1 MINMASTA
9 HGLCSVRHMKNI
21 DVRIDPQWLIT
32 SPEGLAVPPRVLAWL
47 ADVQT
52 HGSLSA
58 ACKVHGASY
67 RHTWKLLREAEA
79 ALGAPLLSMVRG
91 QGSVLTPMGEA
102 LVWSRRRLE
111 ARLRPQLDSLA
122 FELAAE
128 LHRLS
133 AGVDRPLRVHA
144 SHGFAI
150 ELLQRL
156 MSEGG
161 DALDWRY
168 TDSSAA
174 LSALSRGDADVASI
188 HLPIDPAISQ
198 PHALQAQVLQHCARW
213 LDPDW
218 QYVHMVVRRQ
228 GLMVRPGNPL
238 HIDGVADLL
247 RPDVRFVPR
256 APGSGTRLLLEALLR
271 QQGLDA
277 STLGS
282 ATGGEHTH
290 SAVAAYVASGMA
302 DAGFGVE
309 TSARQF
315 GLEFIPV
322 QTERYGLLASP
333 TVIDA
338 PAMQR
343 VLALLRGEA
352 FQGAIQ
358 ALPGYRLDDCG
369 AVAPAAQVMAS
380 WPRAAPN

>member
-1 MINMASTA
+1 
-9 HGLCSVRHMKNI
+9 MKSI

-32 SPEGLAVPPRVLAWL
+32 SAEGLAVPPRVLAWL
-47 ADVQT
+47 ADVQA

-79 ALGAPLLSMVRG
+79 ALGAPLLRMVRG
-91 QGSVLTPMGEA
+91 QGSALTPMGEA

-150 ELLQRL
+150 EVLQRL
-156 MSEGG
+156 MSEAG
-161 DALDWRY
+161 DAPDWRY

-174 LSALSRGDADVASI
+174 LSALSRGDADVASL
-188 HLPIDPAISQ
+188 HLPVDPGHTPSNGAPPSL
-198 PHALQAQVLQHCARW
+198 PAQVLRHCARW
-213 LDPDW
+213 LNPDW
-218 QYVHMVVRRQ
+218 LYVHMVVRRQ

-238 HIDGVADLL
+238 HIDSVADLL

-277 STLGS
+277 STLSS

-290 SAVAAYVASGMA
+290 SAVAAHVASGMA

-322 QTERYGLLASP
+322 QAERYGLLVPPS
-333 TVIDA
+333 VIDA
-338 PAMQR
+338 PAMQGL
-343 VLALLRGEA
+343 LAQLHRPA
-352 FQGAIQ
+352 FRQ
-358 ALPGYRLDDCG
+358 AVEGLQGYRLDDCG
-369 AVAPAAQVMAS
+369 TVRRAAEVFVSWPAAGG
-380 WPRAAPN
+380 

>member
-1 MINMASTA
+1 
-9 HGLCSVRHMKNI
+9 MKHI
-21 DVRIDPQWLIT
+21 SVRIDPQWLI
-32 SPEGLAVPPRVLAWL
+32 SSAEGLAVPPRVLAWL

-79 ALGAPLLSMVRG
+79 ALGAPLLNMVRG

-133 AGVDRPLRVHA
+133 AGVSRPLRVHA

-150 ELLQRL
+150 EVLQRL
-156 MSEGG
+156 MSETG

-168 TDSSAA
+168 TDSSQA
-174 LSALSRGDADVASI
+174 LAALSRGEADVASL
-188 HLPIDPAISQ
+188 HLPIDTPLDT
-198 PHALQAQVLQHCARW
+198 PDALGTQVLARCARW
-213 LDPDW
+213 LNPDW
-218 QYVHMVVRRQ
+218 QFVHMVVRRQ
-228 GLMVRPGNPL
+228 GLMLRPGNPL

-247 RPDVRFVPR
+247 RPDVRFVSR
-256 APGSGTRLLLEALLR
+256 APGSGTRLLLETLVAR
-271 QQGLDA
+271 QGLDPSA
-277 STLGS
+277 LGS
-282 ATGGEHTH
+282 PTGGEHTH
-290 SAVAAYVASGMA
+290 SAVAAHVASGMA
-302 DAGFGVE
+302 DVGFGVE

-322 QTERYGLLASP
+322 QTERYGLLVPPSVMGAPTMQTMLAQLRSP
-333 TVIDA
+333 AFRQAIE
-338 PAMQR
+338 
-343 VLALLRGEA
+343 AL
-352 FQGAIQ
+352 Q
-358 ALPGYRLDDCG
+358 GYRLDDCG
-369 AVAPAAQVMAS
+369 EVRDAASAFDG
-380 WPRAAPN
+380 WPRAGSQRA

>member
-1 MINMASTA
+1 
-9 HGLCSVRHMKNI
+9 MKPI

-32 SPEGLAVPPRVLAWL
+32 SAEGLAVPPRVLAWL
-47 ADVQT
+47 SDVQA

-58 ACKVHGASY
+58 ACKAHGASY

-91 QGSVLTPMGEA
+91 QGSALTPMGEA

-156 MSEGG
+156 MSEAG

-174 LSALSRGDADVASI
+174 LSALSRGDADLASI
-188 HLPIDPAISQ
+188 HLPIDASIGQ
-198 PHALQAQVLQHCARW
+198 PDALQAQVLQHCARW
-213 LDPDW
+213 LDPGW
-218 QYVHMVVRRQ
+218 LYVHMVVRRQ
-228 GLMVRPGNPL
+228 GLMVRHGNPL

-247 RPDVRFVPR
+247 RTDVRFVPR

-271 QQGLDA
+271 QQGQDA
-277 STLGS
+277 GALGS

-322 QTERYGLLASP
+322 QTERYGLLAPPSL
-333 TVIDA
+333 VDS

-343 VLALLRGEA
+343 LLQRLRSPA
-352 FQGAIQ
+352 FQQ
-358 ALPGYRLDDCG
+358 AVQQLQGYRLDQCG
-369 AVAPAAQVMAS
+369 EVCAAASVFAGWPASPPGTAG
-380 WPRAAPN
+380 